1 MTPSEVAILADSL
14 LARLLLRIAPFAPR
28 RSSGLSPS
36 HWRIWAANF
45 FSRSMRLSFEL
56 SWSDAGFTARDS
68 NGQYTT
74 PWSNFIKSKEDGR
87 LFLLYYSDLLFHLVP
102 KQAFPSENSLS
113 EFRSRVQ
120 KNVVT

>member
-1 MTPSEVAILADSL
+1 
-14 LARLLLRIAPFAPR
+14 
-28 RSSGLSPS
+28 
-36 HWRIWAANF
+36 
-45 FSRSMRLSFEL
+45 MRLSFEL

-74 PWSNFIKSKEDGR
+74 PWSDFIKSKEDGR